1 MLAYQSTRPAR
12 LRARACALACVCAL
26 TAACA
31 HASAAEPIAGPAA
44 EPAPDASVSAPAAQ
58 VSAATPPGERV
69 EPSEAGLP
77 LWEAGAGAA
86 VFSSPAYP
94 AAEQHTTRALALPFI
109 LYRGKVLRADQQ
121 GVGARLVNTDR
132 IEFDVGF
139 AAALPSHS
147 DDVSARRGMPD
158 LGTLVEFGPRVKVHL
173 ADLGEQGRVRF
184 ELPLRT
190 VIEARGGLR
199 RQGWTGEPRLV
210 WQKIGADRTWTVEG
224 QLGALFGDRRIQR
237 YFYDVAPQYATVD
250 RPEYHADAGLL
261 LVRTGLFGTY
271 RLNPDWRLFGFVR
284 LESYAGAANKDSPL
298 FKKNA
303 GAAAGIGFAW
313 TFARS
318 GVRATE

>member
-1 MLAYQSTRPAR
+1 MPIYRPAP
-12 LRARACALACVCAL
+12 LRARASALACACACALACAY
-26 TAACA
+26 A
-31 HASAAEPIAGPAA
+31 HAAESAAAPTSDPSIS
-44 EPAPDASVSAPAAQ
+44 APDAQVTAAAPAD
-58 VSAATPPGERV
+58 RV

-77 LWEAGAGAA
+77 LWEAGVGAA
-86 VFSSPAYP
+86 VFSTPAYP
-94 AAEQHTTRALALPFI
+94 AAEQRTTRTVALPFL

-121 GVGARLVNTDR
+121 GVGARLVNNER
-132 IEFDVGF
+132 VEFDVGF

-147 DDVSARRGMPD
+147 DDVRARRGMPD
-158 LGTLVEFGPRVKVHL
+158 LGTLVEFGPRVKVRL
-173 ADLGEQGRVRF
+173 ADFGEQGRVRF

-190 VIEARGGLR
+190 VIEARGGLH
-199 RQGWTGEPRLV
+199 RQGWTSEPRLV
-210 WQKIGADRTWTVEG
+210 WQKVGFDRSWTVEG
-224 QLGALFGDRRIQR
+224 QLGALFGDGRIQR
-237 YFYDVAPQYATVD
+237 YFYDVAPQYATAE

-271 RLNPDWRLFGFVR
+271 KLNPDWRLFGFVR

-318 GVRATE
+318 GARASD

>member
-1 MLAYQSTRPAR
+1 MSAY
-12 LRARACALACVCAL
+12 
-26 TAACA
+26 A
-31 HASAAEPIAGPAA
+31 HASATDSASGS
-44 EPAPDASVSAPAAQ
+44 APDLSSAAPAAQ
-58 VSAATPPGERV
+58 VGAAAAPADRV

-77 LWEAGAGAA
+77 LWEAGVGAA
-86 VFSSPAYP
+86 VFSTPAYP
-94 AAEQHTTRALALPFI
+94 AAEQHTTRTVALPFL

-132 IEFDVGF
+132 VEFDVGF

-147 DDVSARRGMPD
+147 DDVNARRGMPD
-158 LGTLVEFGPRVKVHL
+158 LGTLVEFGPRVKVHI
-173 ADLGEQGRVRF
+173 ADFGAQGGLRF

-210 WQKIGADRTWTVEG
+210 WQKVGFERTWTVEA

-271 RLNPDWRLFGFVR
+271 KLNPDWRVFGFVR
-284 LESYAGAANKDSPL
+284 LESYAGAANRDSPL

-303 GAAAGIGFAW
+303 GAAAGIGLAW